1 MKKYASHILMYLVL
15 AKLFFFDL
23 NRVLHVEQLF
33 QDINFHDEIVFCE
46 NYVPLD
52 L

>member
-15 AKLFFFDL
+15 AKKIFFDL
-23 NRVLHVEQLF
+23 NRVLQVEQLF
-33 QDINFHDEIVFCE
+33 QDINFRDEIVFCE
-46 NYVPLD
+46 NYVSLD